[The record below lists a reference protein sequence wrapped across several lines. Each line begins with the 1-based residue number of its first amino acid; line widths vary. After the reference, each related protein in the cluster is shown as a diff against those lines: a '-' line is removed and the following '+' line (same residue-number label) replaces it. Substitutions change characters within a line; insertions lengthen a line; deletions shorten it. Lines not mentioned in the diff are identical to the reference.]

1 MKKKEVSMTEL
12 FFDLIFVYVLA
23 TINQT
28 VEGIS
33 HNIMSL
39 EELGKSFM
47 LFLVFFSIWIYRTLL
62 VNRFFNQKWYQYV
75 FV

>member
-33 HNIMSL
+33 HNI
-39 EELGKSFM
+39 
-47 LFLVFFSIWIYRTLL
+47 
-62 VNRFFNQKWYQYV
+62 
-75 FV
+75 